1 MVFLKWNVR
10 ALGKANLPLTA
21 VIYSRKI
28 TNADNAFGANE
39 VEQREQVF
47 VHSTRG
53 SNRNQLHCHFCFSH
67 HSGQVDTNTVMTST
81 NSETL
86 FQNIDAALVD
96 FYVAFLLAIVFLS
109 LVANITVLTALY
121 TQNANLRNSMD
132 IFIANMAVSDIV
144 SSFSATFT
152 LNNAKLQ
159 WTIGNGTCKM
169 CYYLVFVSYA
179 VTVLTLCL
187 ASLDRF
193 YGICLPTKHRQVIFF
208 KKQTISVCLTW
219 ILSCLLFAPY
229 IYAYD
234 VKEFKLSNGKT
245 KQICTQTWNSDSEQ
259 THYSLVVLLVLFL
272 MPSALF
278 VFVFVKVFNKLQEPR
293 STASGG
299 NAILHK
305 KRRQMTFMLLLM
317 VALQYLCW
325 SPAIIANTLHIFG
338 QTSRGHFNIWLV
350 FELLHFLRSLVYPLI
365 YLAMYQNFRA
375 SLKALFSSCC
385 STASHANNTAN
396 STGKDYS
403 QPSSVPVSSAA
414 SDRSASYVPDD
425 DLYTNM

>member
-1 MVFLKWNVR
+1 MR
-10 ALGKANLPLTA
+10 AVGKTELPLTT

-28 TNADNAFGANE
+28 TLTLTTLLKQTKLNK
-39 VEQREQVF
+39 VKK
-47 VHSTRG
+47 
-53 SNRNQLHCHFCFSH
+53 CFEFHKRLQPQS
-67 HSGQVDTNTVMTST
+67 SRLPFLFFTASDQMDETIMVST
-81 NSETL
+81 NSGTL
-86 FQNIDAALVD
+86 FRNIDASLVD
-96 FYVAFLLAIVFLS
+96 FYVAFLLTIVFLC
-109 LVANITVLTALY
+109 LVANIIVLTALF
-121 TQNANLRNSMD
+121 TQKANLRNSMD
-132 IFIANMAVSDIV
+132 VFIASMAVSDIV

-159 WTIGNGTCKM
+159 WTIGNSTCKM
-169 CYYLVFVSYA
+169 SYYLVFVSYA

-193 YGICLPTKHRQVIFF
+193 YGICLPTKHRQIFLF
-208 KKQTISVCLTW
+208 KKQTISVCFTW

-259 THYSLVVLLVLFL
+259 TFYSLVVLLLLFL
-272 MPSALF
+272 LPSALF
-278 VFVFVKVFNKLQEPR
+278 VFVFVKVFHKLQEPR
-293 STASGG
+293 STTSGG

-305 KRRQMTFMLLLM
+305 KRKQMTLMLLLM
-317 VALQYLCW
+317 TVSHYFCW
-325 SPAIIANTLHIFG
+325 SPAIIANTVYIFA
-338 QTSRGHFNIWLV
+338 QTPQNYFNIWLV
-350 FELLHFLRSLVYPLI
+350 FELLHFLRSLIYPLI

-375 SLKALFSSCC
+375 SLKALFSSCR
-385 STASHANNTAN
+385 SEASHANNTTN
-396 STGKDYS
+396 STAKDLS

-425 DLYTNM
+425 EMYTNM